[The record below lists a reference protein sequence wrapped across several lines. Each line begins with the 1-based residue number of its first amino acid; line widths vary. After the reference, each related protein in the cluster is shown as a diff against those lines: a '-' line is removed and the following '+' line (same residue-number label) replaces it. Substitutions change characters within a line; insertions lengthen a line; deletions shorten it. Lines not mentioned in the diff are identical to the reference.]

1 MVVSR
6 AHGINGVLV
15 TRLNGCGVVVDGVE
29 VDDSVTGHHVV
40 ELRGDVFL

>member
-6 AHGINGVLV
+6 AHVINGVLV
-15 TRLNGCGVVVDGVE
+15 TRVNGCGVVVGGLE

-40 ELRGDVFL
+40 DLRGDVFR